1 MAKRKNHGKEFK
13 AKVAL
18 AAFKGDKTLTELSS
32 LFEVHSN
39 MITRWKN
46 HAKKELPSV
55 FANKADKDHD
65 KDRLIEE
72 LYRNIGKIT
81 SEHEWLKK
89 SSIT

>member
-1 MAKRKNHGKEFK
+1 MSKRKNHSKEFK

-18 AAFKGDKTLTELSS
+18 SALKGDKTLTELSS

-39 MITRWKN
+39 MINRWKN

-55 FANKADKDHD
+55 FTNKIDKDQD

-81 SEHEWLKK
+81 TEHEWLKK
-89 SSIT
+89 KLNY

>member
-1 MAKRKNHGKEFK
+1 MAKRKNHSKEFK

-18 AAFKGDKTLTELSS
+18 AALKGEKTLAELSS
-32 LFEVHSN
+32 FFAVHSN
-39 MITRWKN
+39 MINRWKN

-55 FANKADKDHD
+55 FAGKADKDQD
-65 KDRLIEE
+65 KDCLIEE

-89 SSIT
+89 KLNY